1 MKKVLCL
8 MLSIVMLFALASCS
22 QTSNNEP
29 NLFDIIDQ
37 GRVPVTITTTVSYN
51 LLDENNADNNI
62 SLSGFYKTVTEW
74 NRSIFTFT
82 YERFALVEEN
92 NDEIMKEVSGTIYKD
107 GDKVSVDGDNFED
120 SKALPGYGITINLS
134 EDCFDSYTISED
146 GKSFTAKV
154 TGENIKKALGVD
166 LATDANGATLYVAS
180 NGIVITGLTVS
191 YKTAL
196 GADVFIATSYTYNP
210 ASFDWPADK

>member
-1 MKKVLCL
+1 
-8 MLSIVMLFALASCS
+8 MLSVVMLFALASCKKKNDS
-22 QTSNNEP
+22 G
-29 NLFDIIDQ
+29 LFDIIDQ

-51 LLDENNADNNI
+51 LTDANNADNNI

-74 NRSIFTFT
+74 NRSIFTFN
-82 YERFALVEEN
+82 YERFALVEEG
-92 NDEIMKEVSGTIYKD
+92 NDEIIKEVKGTIYKE

-120 SKALPGYGITINLS
+120 TKALPGYGISIKLDES
-134 EDCFDSYTISED
+134 CFDSYTVSED

-154 TGENIKKALGVD
+154 TGANIAKALGVD
-166 LATDANGATLYVAS
+166 LATDSNGATVYVAS